1 MKIKEL
7 SQKIALC
14 IVPIALFLISNLLR
28 NKAGNN
34 ESTFP
39 LAFISILNF
48 SMTCVYIFTKRD
60 EFLNGDE
67 KLKFLGKR
75 ADILFTISQVC
86 LGVLLYLFYIKFGEI
101 ISLSEVYIFIAT
113 MLYGNYYSLI
123 PMPPVNVSMYFE
135 DEDIWRKVSI
145 FRGRLLFSL
154 GIIGLLAVLYYS
166 PNGIGIEYMYLFMAV
181 MAITFLTTYFYAKRE
196 YSKKFDR

>member
-14 IVPIALFLISNLLR
+14 IVPIALFFISNLLR
-28 NKAGNN
+28 NEAGRN

-39 LAFISILNF
+39 LAFISILNV

-75 ADILFTISQVC
+75 ANILFTISQVC
-86 LGVLLYLFYIKFGEI
+86 LGILLYLFYIKFGEI
-101 ISLSEVYIFIAT
+101 VSLSEVYIFIVT

-123 PMPPVNVSMYFE
+123 PMPPVNVSMYLE

-145 FRGRLLFSL
+145 LRGRLIFS
-154 GIIGLLAVLYYS
+154 IGLIGLFIVLYYS
-166 PNGIGIEYMYLFMAV
+166 PKGIEIDYMYFFMAV
-181 MAITFLTTYFYAKRE
+181 MVIIVLITHFYAKRE